1 MSLPANPA
9 LEALVK
15 IADSSSSRQMVTETV
30 RTAYALGKL
39 DAVIELQLRQV
50 EASRKARESQ
60 ELNS

>member
-1 MSLPANPA
+1 MTPPVNPA

-50 EASRKARESQ
+50 EASRKARETQ